1 VKKVVF
7 EKLEKRL
14 ILQGVIEAVTPLH
27 IGSGRSEME
36 IEEVDMPILR
46 APDGEPYIP
55 GSSLKGK
62 LRSEVER
69 LAKAK
74 GLDVCNPPNINDMCG
89 STKNNVLDLCI
100 GCRLFGTA
108 GRRLSIAS
116 KVKLRDAYPVE
127 PVEAMLERHG
137 TAIDRSTGT
146 VSRAAL
152 YKVEAVPAGTRF
164 GFELVAENL
173 EGDELKYLKAGLKSF
188 EDSALGG
195 STSRGFGKI
204 QLIFEKAS
212 MRGPSYYLGEE
223 PEEAIEG
230 ESLKKWLNS

>member
-1 VKKVVF
+1 MVF

-14 ILQGVIEAVTPLH
+14 ILEGVIEAVTPLH
-27 IGSGRSEME
+27 IGAGKPEME

-46 APDGEPYIP
+46 APDGVPYIP

-62 LRSEVER
+62 LRSELEKI
-69 LAKAK
+69 AKAK
-74 GLDVCNPPNINDMCG
+74 GLEVCTPPNVNDMCG
-89 STKNNVLDLCI
+89 ASKRSPQDLCI
-100 GCRLFGTA
+100 GCRVFGTA
-108 GRRLSIAS
+108 GRSLSVAS
-116 KVKLRDAYPVE
+116 KVKLRDAYPLE

-152 YKVEAVPAGTRF
+152 YKTEAVPAGTRF

-173 EGDELKYLKAGLKSF
+173 EEDELRYLKAALKSV

-195 STSRGFGKI
+195 ASSRGFGKI
-204 QLIFEKAS
+204 RFALETLRE
-212 MRGPSYYLGEE
+212 RGPGYYLGEE
-223 PEEAIEG
+223 PDKVLEG
-230 ESLKKWLNS
+230 EKLKQWLQT